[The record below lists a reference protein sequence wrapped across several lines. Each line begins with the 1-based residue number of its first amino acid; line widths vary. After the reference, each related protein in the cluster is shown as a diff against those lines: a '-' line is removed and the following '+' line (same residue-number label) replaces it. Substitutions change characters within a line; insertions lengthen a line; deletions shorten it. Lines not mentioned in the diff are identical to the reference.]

1 MNARRIFI
9 TFDQLRFKKDPPPC
23 IIVLH
28 ITSFAIIKIIG
39 NSRYIKARDFVMAI
53 VHYSFQI
60 KSIVWLMTPRDGW
73 NWVFFAQVT
82 HASTSHF
89 SGPMFQLE

>member
-1 MNARRIFI
+1 MNARGIFI
-9 TFDQLRFKKDPPPC
+9 TFDQLGLKKDPPPC

-39 NSRYIKARDFVMAI
+39 NPRDIRARDFVVAI

-73 NWVFFAQVT
+73 NWVFL
-82 HASTSHF
+82 HK
-89 SGPMFQLE
+89 